1 MIPSDLQQVLIEND
15 QLKSFFEGFTNS
27 KQREFAEHIANAKRE
42 TTKQARLDRIIPMIL
57 SGVGLH
63 DKYRNC

>member
-1 MIPSDLQQVLIEND
+1 MTITLNENS
-15 QLKSFFEGFTNS
+15 QLKSFFKGFTNS
-27 KQREFAEHIANAKRE
+27 KQREFAGHIANAKRE
-42 TTKQARLDRIIPMIL
+42 ATKQARLEKIIPMIL

>member
-1 MIPSDLQQVLIEND
+1 MIPPDLQQVLNENG

-27 KQREFAEHIANAKRE
+27 KQREFTDHITNAKRE
-42 TTKQARLDRIIPMIL
+42 ATKQARLEKFIPMIL